1 MKKLYNFLL
10 LMAALAFLT
19 QAALGQSTGSLTGLV
34 VDEKGEP
41 LPYGT
46 VSLLKAADASLVTG
60 TAIELNGTFKL
71 KTPAPGKYLLRISA
85 LGFATQDL
93 PAVEVT
99 AAGFSRDFGKI
110 ALKQDAKVLKEVT
123 VQNLRPSVDVQAD
136 KMVVSVEGT
145 AMAAGNTAYDVLA
158 KSPGVWVDQDGNI
171 QLNGKQG
178 VKVMI
183 DGKLTYLDGK
193 QLQTMLQGMPA
204 DNLKNLEIIANPSAK
219 FDAEGSAGILNLNL
233 KKNTLNGL
241 NGSVYAGYL
250 NNTKSGGNGGL
261 NLNLKQGKWS
271 SFASLDAA
279 QRPRKR
285 TFTMDRTFFS
295 AEGENALLNQSGK
308 EEGQT
313 FAPSARFGTDYDFNK
328 NHSVGVSVNVAYS
341 RYKAGV
347 NTNSTLLDPKEN
359 GAILNQT
366 ATHDNRKFGSA
377 TFNVHYVGKLDT
389 IGSTLSADVDV
400 ARIKDHGVSD
410 FLNFRTRVAT
420 RAGEEEYFETDNPT
434 AYQIYSVKVDYVRPF
449 PSIKGKLELGAK
461 ASYVESDNQN
471 DFFTLEGSTR
481 VPDQNRRG
489 DHFIY
494 DENIYAAY
502 SNFSASL
509 SPKFTLQAGL
519 RAEYTNS
526 EGNSIPEQKVT
537 PRSYLDLF
545 PSVFVQQKISE
556 NYQIGYNY
564 SRRIFRPR
572 YSNLNPFRF
581 YIDAN
586 TYAQGNPY
594 LKPEYTNSFQ
604 VTQTFR
610 KNYNLI
616 LGYAHTKDDIS
627 EVPAF
632 YPETN
637 TMVFQQRNVESET
650 ANITLVAPV
659 TVTSKWNMN
668 NNVTVAYQNF
678 TTLVD
683 EIAIQNA
690 QTMFTAQTN
699 HNILLPNNFK
709 MEVNGNYRGKGVF
722 NVYKTEPAGWVDV
735 AVKRSFLK
743 DQLDVSVALTDIFRT
758 QKMVGTSEVNGNINA
773 INMYQ
778 FGQGMRLN
786 LRYRFN
792 KGEKFEMKKRAT
804 NLDEV
809 NRAGG
814 N

>member
-1 MKKLYNFLL
+1 MKKINHFLL
-10 LMAALAFLT
+10 LLAALAFLT
-19 QAALGQSTGSLTGLV
+19 QAAIGQTTGSLTGLV
-34 VDEKGEP
+34 VDDKGEP

-46 VSLLKAADASLVTG
+46 VSLLKASDASLLTG
-60 TAIELNGTFKL
+60 TAIELNGTFKM

-85 LGFATQDL
+85 MGFADQDL
-93 PAVEVT
+93 PVVEVT
-99 AAGFSRDFGKI
+99 SADFSRDFGKI

-123 VQNLRPSVDVQAD
+123 VQNLRPLVDVQAD

-145 AMAAGNTAYDVLA
+145 AMAAGNTAYEVLA
-158 KSPGVWVDQDGNI
+158 KSPGIWVDQDGNI

-178 VKVMI
+178 VRVMI

-219 FDAEGSAGILNLNL
+219 FDAEGTAGIININL

-241 NGSVYAGYL
+241 NGSVYGGYL

-261 NLNLKQGKWS
+261 NLNLKQSKWS
-271 SFASLDAA
+271 SFATVDVAH
-279 QRPRKR
+279 RPHKR
-285 TFTMDRTFFS
+285 TFTMNRTFFN
-295 AEGENALLNQSGK
+295 AEGENATLSQKGK
-308 EEGQT
+308 EEAYT
-313 FAPSARFGTDYDFNK
+313 FAPSARFGTDYDLNK
-328 NHSVGVSVNVAYS
+328 NHSLGASLSLSHS
-341 RYKAGV
+341 RAKSGV
-347 NTNSTLLDPKEN
+347 NTNSTLFDPRETGTIFNK
-359 GAILNQT
+359 T
-366 ATHDNRKFGSA
+366 STHNNRKFTSA
-377 TFNVHYVGKLDT
+377 SVNAHYVGKLDT
-389 IGSTLSADVDV
+389 LGTTLSADIDV
-400 ARIKDHGVSD
+400 ARINDNGLSD
-410 FLNFRTRVAT
+410 FLNYRTREANSSV
-420 RAGEEEYFETDNPT
+420 EEEYFENDNPT
-434 AYQIYSVKVDYVRPF
+434 SYQIYSAKVDYARPF
-449 PSIKGKLELGAK
+449 PGIKGKLEVGAK
-461 ASYVESDNQN
+461 ASYVESDNKI
-471 DFFTLEGSTR
+471 DFFTNEGTQR
-481 VPDQNRRG
+481 VLDPKRRG

-509 SPKFTLQAGL
+509 SSKFTLQAGL
-519 RAEYTNS
+519 RAEYTDS
-526 EGNSIPEQKVT
+526 KGNSIPEQKVT

-556 NYQIGYNY
+556 NYMIGYNY

-604 VTQTFR
+604 ITQTFR

-616 LGYAHTKDDIS
+616 FGYAHTKDDIS

-637 TMVFQQRNVESET
+637 SMIFQQRNVESET
-650 ANITLVAPV
+650 INATLVAPV
-659 TVTSKWNMN
+659 TVTPKWNMN
-668 NNVTVAYQNF
+668 NNLTVAYQNF
-678 TTLVD
+678 NTLVD
-683 EIAIQNA
+683 ERTIQNA
-690 QTMFTAQTN
+690 QTMFTAQMN
-699 HNILLPNNFK
+699 HNLLLPKNFK
-709 MEVNGNYRGKGVF
+709 VEVNGTYRSKGVF
-722 NVYKTEPAGWVDV
+722 NVYKTQPAGWVDV

-743 DQLDVSVALTDIFRT
+743 DQLDVSLALTDIFRT
-758 QKMVGTSEVNGNINA
+758 QRMRGTSEVNGNINV
-773 INMYQ
+773 IDMYQ
-778 FGQGMRLN
+778 FGQGARFN

-792 KGEKFEMKKRAT
+792 KGEKFEMKRR
-804 NLDEV
+804 NSSLDEV